1 MSTARVTSLV
11 LEVLAPDTSDG
22 TSSARASGEGRA
34 VASAKKGGSTSA
46 RASGE
51 GKPRPHSVTAPAGAP
66 TVTYAVIVDGR
77 VIAVITGPLPTSTS
91 TTLYFDLTGYS
102 TPSIDDY
109 FSEICQTFSSTA
121 PTVDPGDIVPPWTKP
136 RDGTNGKD
144 GTNGLDG
151 GVGPFPPASVVPT
164 LIAFHADGKDNV
176 TITNIPFAL
185 TEVATR
191 MRTAYDLSNV
201 CAVRV
206 QCQVITAGSSG
217 SELVLMYSD
226 DNGTTWDYVSDPY
239 GYEDAGP
246 FVVIDAT
253 GDQRGEFRNIA
264 SGAQGDVL
272 LSLFTR
278 KGDGSTD
285 PVIGNMGV
293 YVEGKTVATDQCA
306 ILTSPITC
314 PTLSAPVTLGPG
326 GSLWSDNFTT
336 YADSPALYAVYPF
349 FDFKL
354 YTCTDDTSST
364 LGGAVVSTATSVGSL
379 FTKIF
384 THPSLTYSD
393 ITVRLVIEVLPTFDF
408 TTSYGTANLSSF
420 AKAHGGGGTA
430 DINVQIVSDGGA
442 RKWMVARGASPTY
455 LATID
460 EAAFVAAGVHDIVIQ
475 CVTSGSTPGQ
485 IDVTVWDNTVLI
497 GTVTYTGG
505 GGDDWSAGFYPFTS
519 SVKLGKLIS
528 GAPDFFLRAL
538 EVYKDGNPF

>member
-1 MSTARVTSLV
+1 MSTARVTTLI

-22 TSSARASGEGRA
+22 TTTAVASGSGRATAVSAATARTSTARASGSGRSIA
-34 VASAKKGGSTSA
+34 RGGAASGGSVS
-46 RASGE
+46 
-51 GKPRPHSVTAPAGAP
+51 
-66 TVTYAVIVDGR
+66 YAEIIDGR
-77 VIAVITGPLPTSTS
+77 VTGIYTGSLPASSATV
-91 TTLYFDLTGYS
+91 LYIDLTGYS
-102 TPSIDDY
+102 TPSVGDY
-109 FSEICQTFSSTA
+109 FSEICQTFSSTE

-164 LIAFHADGKDNV
+164 LIAFHADGKDSV

-185 TEVATR
+185 TEVASR

-206 QCQVITAGSSG
+206 QCQVVTAGSSG

-226 DNGTTWDYVSDPY
+226 DNGITWDYVSDPY

-246 FVVIDAT
+246 FVSISST
-253 GDQRGEFRNIA
+253 GDKRGEFRNIA

-285 PVIGNMGV
+285 PVIGNMGA
-293 YVEGKTVATDQCA
+293 YIEGKTVATDQCA

-314 PTLSAPVTLGPG
+314 PTLTPVTLGPG
-326 GSLWSDNFTT
+326 GSLWSDDFTT

-364 LGGAVVSTATSVGSL
+364 IGGAVVCNHNAAFGTL
-379 FTKIF
+379 LTKIF
-384 THPSLTYSD
+384 TASGSYTD
-393 ITVRLVIEVLPTFDF
+393 ITCRVVIELLPTFDF
-408 TTSYGTANLSSF
+408 STSV
-420 AKAHGGGGTA
+420 GGTQLLA
-430 DINVQIVSDGGA
+430 LKMTGTGGTSDVYMQIVRDGGV
-442 RKWMVARGASPTY
+442 RKWATLLGASYTY

-460 EAAFVAAGVHDIVIQ
+460 EAAFVAAGVHDIVVQ
-475 CVTSGSTPGQ
+475 CVTSGSAPGQ
-485 IDVTVWDNTVLI
+485 IVVTVWDNAVLI
-497 GTVTYTGG
+497 GSTTYTGG
-505 GGDDWSAGFYPFTS
+505 GGNDWSSGFYPFTAS
-519 SVKLGKLIS
+519 ARLPALIS
-528 GAPDFFLRAL
+528 GVPNFFLRAL
-538 EVYKDGNPF
+538 EVYEDGNPF